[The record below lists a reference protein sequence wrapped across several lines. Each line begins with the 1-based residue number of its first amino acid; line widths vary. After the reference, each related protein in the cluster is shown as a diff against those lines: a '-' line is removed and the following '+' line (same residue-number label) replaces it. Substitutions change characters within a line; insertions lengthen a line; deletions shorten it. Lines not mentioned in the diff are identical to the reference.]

1 MLNQVL
7 PPSIDNTY
15 RGYKLALWLF
25 GVVVFV
31 KMAQAVVVIFN
42 GYSVLKSA
50 DGVPLETFTPA
61 SAQTVVSIWALYGL
75 SRLFILLLCVL
86 TLLRYRSAIPFM
98 FTLLILNY
106 LAGELILRFLPLV
119 RTGTPP
125 GPVVNLILFVL
136 MIAGLGLSL
145 ANRSKPPLFTKL

>member
-1 MLNQVL
+1 MLNRIL

-15 RGYKLALWLF
+15 RGHKLALWLF

-31 KMAQAVVVIFN
+31 KTIQSVMVIFN
-42 GYSVLKSA
+42 GYSVLRSA
-50 DGVPLETFTPA
+50 DGVPLETFSPA
-61 SAQTVVSIWALYGL
+61 GAQTVVSIWALYGL

-98 FTLLILNY
+98 FTLLIFNY
-106 LAGELILRFLPLV
+106 LAGELILRFVPLV
-119 RTGTPP
+119 RVGTPA
-125 GPVVNLILFVL
+125 GPVMNLVLFVL

-145 ANRSKPPLFTKL
+145 WNRAKPNLFTKL